1 MAPHCLGASKEAG
14 CVSNFMANLFRN
26 INFYFAL
33 SGFSVQVCAQVG
45 LRGIAGGG
53 GGRGAPPRRQQSS
66 RGGKTNILS
75 EKIIL
80 VPQDVLNS

>member
-1 MAPHCLGASKEAG
+1 MAHHCLGAMKETG
-14 CVSNFMANLFRN
+14 CVSDFMANLFHN

-53 GGRGAPPRRQQSS
+53 GRGAAAPGS
-66 RGGKTNILS
+66 RVEGAAKRIF
-75 EKIIL
+75 
-80 VPQDVLNS
+80 